1 VSATS
6 ITAITPPGAA
16 GTATV
21 TVTVFGQSGN
31 LTNGFTYLVIPTVT
45 SVAPN
50 TGPTVGGTAVTITGT
65 NFAAGATVTI
75 GGKAATNVVVVS
87 GASITATTPTGT
99 AGAVTATVSNPG
111 GQSGSLTGGFTYII
125 GVPTVTSVTPNTG
138 STAGGTAVTIAG
150 TNFIAGATVTFGA
163 TAATSVVVV
172 NSTSI
177 TAATPV
183 GAAGAVTV
191 TVTVSGQ
198 IGSLTNGFTYVVIPT
213 VTSVAPNAGPI
224 TGGTAVTISGT
235 NFAAGATV
243 TIGATAAI
251 NVVVVGSTSIT
262 ATTPGG
268 TAGTAAVTVT
278 NPGGQSG
285 SLTNGF
291 GYIGV
296 PTVTSISP
304 ATGTE
309 AGGTAVTITGTL
321 FATGATVTLGG
332 NAATNVVVVSGASI
346 TATTPAGTAGAVTVT
361 VTNPGAQSG
370 SLANGFTYAAS
381 ITYVQGNYA
390 TPQLSQGT
398 VPVIFTGAQAA
409 GDMNVV
415 VVGWND
421 STATVSGVVDSS
433 GNVYTLAAAPVVVSG
448 FATQAIYYAPNIV
461 AAAAGANIVTVT
473 FSTPAVFP
481 DIRVLEYHGAA
492 LTNTVDVTAGASG
505 NSASSSSGPVTT
517 TNAGDLIFGANLVA
531 GTTTGAG
538 TGFTSRL
545 LTNPDADI
553 AEDQMVTAIGSYTA
567 TAPVTSGQWIM
578 QVVAFRAR

>member
-1 VSATS
+1 
-6 ITAITPPGAA
+6 
-16 GTATV
+16 
-21 TVTVFGQSGN
+21 
-31 LTNGFTYLVIPTVT
+31 
-45 SVAPN
+45 
-50 TGPTVGGTAVTITGT
+50 
-65 NFAAGATVTI
+65 
-75 GGKAATNVVVVS
+75 
-87 GASITATTPTGT
+87 
-99 AGAVTATVSNPG
+99 
-111 GQSGSLTGGFTYII
+111 
-125 GVPTVTSVTPNTG
+125 
-138 STAGGTAVTIAG
+138 
-150 TNFIAGATVTFGA
+150 
-163 TAATSVVVV
+163 
-172 NSTSI
+172 
-177 TAATPV
+177 
-183 GAAGAVTV
+183 V

-296 PTVTSISP
+296 PTVTSVSP